1 MRVSFDMGAVFFKV
15 PLLMRIRSL
24 SSVSSFHVPGLLAV
38 FCLLLSAP
46 AEGAKKKKAAKAVE
60 AEPENVMPGEMTE
73 QGIAEARPM
82 KDVRVDAA
90 ADGGVT
96 YWLRLG
102 DSFSAEESPDLTGR
116 GLEVEI
122 FFRYQPE
129 LDANSTLLQQGDAVN
144 GFALHLMQKKPTL
157 TVVHGGL
164 RATLQSEFELPEGQT
179 QLRMVIGL
187 DGTMAFQASTL
198 KKEIRGYAPM
208 GNGFA
213 TKPAAGL
220 QVGKNLGPLPLKDY
234 PISTSYAGTMAQ
246 VRLTLLPGATEEL
259 RAAKAV
265 PVKD

>member
-1 MRVSFDMGAVFFKV
+1 
-15 PLLMRIRSL
+15 MRIRSL
-24 SSVSSFHVPGLLAV
+24 SSVSSFRVPGLLAV
-38 FCLLLSAP
+38 FCLLISVP
-46 AEGAKKKKAAKAVE
+46 AEGAKKKKAAKAAE
-60 AEPENVMPGEMTE
+60 ASPENVVPREMTE
-73 QGIAEARPM
+73 QGIAAVRPM
-82 KDVRVDAA
+82 KDVRVDAS

-96 YWLRLG
+96 YWLRRG

-122 FFRYQPE
+122 FFHYQPE

-144 GFALHLMQKKPTL
+144 GFAIHLIQKKPAV
-157 TVVHGGL
+157 TVVYGGL
-164 RATLQSEFELPEGQT
+164 RATLQSEIELPEGLT

-187 DGTMAFQASTL
+187 DGTMAFQASTM

-213 TKPAAGL
+213 GKPAEGL
-220 QVGKNLGPLPLKDY
+220 QVGKHLGPLPLKDY
-234 PISTSYAGTMAQ
+234 PVSTAYAGTMAQ

>member
-1 MRVSFDMGAVFFKV
+1 MLIQLRRSFSGFSILGTAA
-15 PLLMRIRSL
+15 L
-24 SSVSSFHVPGLLAV
+24 
-38 FCLLLSAP
+38 FCLLASGPVHA
-46 AEGAKKKKAAKAVE
+46 AKKKKMGAMVPE
-60 AEPENVMPGEMTE
+60 VLPENVMPRIMEE
-73 QGIAEARPM
+73 QGMAEVRPM
-82 KDVRVDAA
+82 KEVRIDAA

-102 DSFSAEESPDLTGR
+102 DSFSAEESPDLSGR

-122 FFRYQPE
+122 FFHYQPE

-144 GFALHLMQKKPTL
+144 GFAIHLIQKKPAV
-157 TVVHGGL
+157 TVVYGGL
-164 RATLQSEFELPEGQT
+164 RATLKSEIELPEGLT

-187 DGTMAFQASTL
+187 DGTMAFQASTM

-213 TKPAAGL
+213 GKPAEGL

-234 PISTSYAGTMAQ
+234 PVSTPYAGTMAQ
-246 VRLTLLPGATEEL
+246 VRFTLLPGATDEL